1 MKRHLL
7 ILLTVAILV
16 PSFAALVIGGAGMI
30 QHKKAIEVVAQ
41 SYVKDLAQ
49 NVAGQIESGWEMGS
63 GFARLERM
71 MRVHR
76 MNFDFSMPGWVAVVD
91 SGGRLLV
98 STPGADIL
106 ADLWRRELPIGTAV
120 DIKSS
125 EGEWFTLAAY
135 PAGETGWFVIAAVSW
150 NDLLGPMLAFNR
162 WPLFV
167 GITGFLGLLSVYAL
181 WRWLVSPLR
190 SLESEVSV
198 LKWGREV
205 PEEDDPRAV
214 FELRRLRQV
223 LYQLALSAVER
234 AKLMRRYVSDLVQVQ
249 EDERSRLA
257 REIHDGPLQDVTALI
272 QQLRLAASELQS
284 GDPGT
289 RLQFAEEGAVQAVR
303 ELRALCDELSPPWLD
318 LGIEQALHELAG
330 RLSRHLGLSVEVE
343 AEGDLS
349 LSRDVVLAFFR
360 VVQEAVHNSARHGQA
375 ESVTIRLFRE
385 ENSVALEITDTGKGF
400 EGKVDV
406 EALRV
411 SGHRGLANM
420 SERMSLVGG
429 TLDIRSVP
437 GGGTT
442 IRCLVPATSAFAGND
457 RPRRS

>member
-1 MKRHLL
+1 MRRHLL
-7 ILLTVAILV
+7 ILLTVAILL

-30 QHKKAIEVVAQ
+30 QHKEAMEVVAQ
-41 SYVKDLAQ
+41 SYVEDLAQ
-49 NVAGQIESGWEMGS
+49 NVAGQIEAGWETGS

-91 SGGRLLV
+91 SGGRLLI
-98 STPGADIL
+98 STPGAGIL
-106 ADLWRRELPIGTAV
+106 ANLWRREIPVGTAV
-120 DIKSS
+120 DIKSAD
-125 EGEWFTLAAY
+125 GDRFTLAAY

-150 NDLLGPMLAFNR
+150 NELLGPMLAFNR

-167 GITGFLGLLSVYAL
+167 GITGLLGLLSFYAL

-190 SLESEVSV
+190 FLESEVSV
-198 LKWGREV
+198 LKWGSEV
-205 PEEDDPRAV
+205 PRRDDPRAV

-249 EDERSRLA
+249 EEERSRLA

-272 QQLRLAASELQS
+272 QQLRLAVSES
-284 GDPGT
+284 ESKKPGS
-289 RLQFAEEGAVQAVR
+289 RLHLAEEGAVHAVR

-318 LGIEQALHELAG
+318 LGLDQALQELAG
-330 RLSRHLGLSVEVE
+330 RLSRHLGLSVNVE
-343 AEGDLS
+343 AENNVP
-349 LSRDVVLAFFR
+349 LSRDQILAFFR
-360 VVQEAVHNSARHGQA
+360 VVQEAVHNSARHGHA
-375 ESVTIRLFRE
+375 GLVTIRLFRDE
-385 ENSVALEITDTGKGF
+385 DRAVLEVSDDGEGF

-420 SERMSLVGG
+420 SERMSLIGG
-429 TLDIRSVP
+429 TLEISSVR

-442 IRCLVPATSAFAGND
+442 IRCLAPVTSASA
-457 RPRRS
+457 

>member
-1 MKRHLL
+1 MRRHLL
-7 ILLTVAILV
+7 ILLTVAILL
-16 PSFAALVIGGAGMI
+16 PSFAALVIGGLGMI
-30 QHKKAIEVVAQ
+30 QHKEAMEVVAQ
-41 SYVKDLAQ
+41 SYVEDLAQ
-49 NVAGQIESGWEMGS
+49 NVAGQIEAGWKTGS

-71 MRVHR
+71 IRVHR
-76 MNFDFSMPGWVAVVD
+76 MNFDFSMPGWVALVD
-91 SGGRLLV
+91 SGGRLLI
-98 STPGADIL
+98 STPGAGIL
-106 ADLWRRELPIGTAV
+106 ANLWRREIPIGTAV
-120 DIKSS
+120 DIKSAD
-125 EGEWFTLAAY
+125 GDRFTLAAY

-150 NDLLGPMLAFNR
+150 RELLGPMLAFNR

-190 SLESEVSV
+190 FLESEVSV
-198 LKWGREV
+198 LKWGKDV
-205 PEEDDPRAV
+205 PKNDDPRAV
-214 FELRRLRQV
+214 FELRRLRQA

-272 QQLRLAASELQS
+272 QQLRLAVSESGLQK
-284 GDPGT
+284 PGS
-289 RLQFAEEGAVQAVR
+289 RLHLAEEEAVQAVR

-318 LGIEQALHELAG
+318 LGLEQALQELAG
-330 RLSRHLGLSVEVE
+330 RLSRHLGLSVNVE
-343 AEGDLS
+343 AENDVP
-349 LSRDVVLAFFR
+349 LSRDQILAFFR

-375 ESVTIRLFRE
+375 GLVTIRFFRDE
-385 ENSVALEITDTGKGF
+385 DRAVLEVSDDGEGF

-420 SERMSLVGG
+420 SERMSLIGG
-429 TLDIRSVP
+429 TLEISSVR
-437 GGGTT
+437 GEGTT
-442 IRCLVPATSAFAGND
+442 IRCLAPITSASA
-457 RPRRS
+457 